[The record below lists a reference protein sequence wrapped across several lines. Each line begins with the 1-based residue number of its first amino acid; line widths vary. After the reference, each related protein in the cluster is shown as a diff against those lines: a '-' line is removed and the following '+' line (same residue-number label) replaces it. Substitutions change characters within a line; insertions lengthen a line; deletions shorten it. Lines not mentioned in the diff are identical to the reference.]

1 MFKKAKYKLVE
12 ITSKFNHFY
21 YIPLFGFVCWYILL
35 FSIVGLWLGRE
46 GGRSYTHL
54 QKALPLPLE
63 RLGAII
69 SPVFFLIFVCIHS
82 IIFCISMYL
91 EFYHRKIGKLIMFIK
106 PTVQIRLAFASI
118 SIGIIAQFFFIIQAG
133 ISVYYIQTKNKV
145 APHYAIY
152 LATFGI
158 LVMISLVLNFT
169 NYYIMG
175 QYYRKYVNGEKW
187 NKFTVSF
194 IVKIVWLAVTITLTV
209 TCCMFYVKRNIH
221 VSSIL
226 EWCFHFWYGL
236 LFAFWTYDL
245 YPLTELRALRNRTS
259 PEVVSNNSKFQSLKE
274 KISFSHK
281 LTSTRGTRMPD
292 LPDMEG
298 LNRIAPIAPIHS
310 FMSSDKYSQYSEG
323 LDMPTYPL
331 NPYGNS

>member
-1 MFKKAKYKLVE
+1 MLKNAKYKIVE
-12 ITSKFNHFY
+12 ITSKFNQFY

-35 FSIVGLWLGRE
+35 FSLVGLWLGRE
-46 GGRSYTHL
+46 GGKSYPHL

-69 SPVFFLIFVCIHS
+69 SPVFFLIFICIHS
-82 IIFCISMYL
+82 IIFCTSMYL
-91 EFYHRKIGKLIMFIK
+91 EFYHRKIGKLIKFIK
-106 PTVQIRLAFASI
+106 PTAQRRLAFASI
-118 SIGIIAQFFFIIQAG
+118 SVGIIAQIFFIIQAA
-133 ISVYYIQTKNKV
+133 ISVYYIQNKDRV

-187 NKFTVSF
+187 NKFTISF
-194 IVKIVWLAVTITLTV
+194 IMKIIWLVVTITLAV
-209 TCCMFYVKRNIH
+209 TCCVFYVKNKIH

-236 LFAFWTYDL
+236 LLAFWTYDL

-259 PEVVSNNSKFQSLKE
+259 PEAVFNKSIFQSLKE
-274 KISFSHK
+274 KLAFTHVLSSMK
-281 LTSTRGTRMPD
+281 GTRMPD
-292 LPDMEG
+292 LPDMEKSKCA
-298 LNRIAPIAPIHS
+298 APITPVHS
-310 FMSSDKYSQYSEG
+310 FIGSDEDSQCSEG
-323 LDMPTYPL
+323 LDLPNYAL
-331 NPYGNS
+331 SPYGNS